1 MFCQNQE
8 EILECPVI
16 LVANKSDQQDRMVTT
31 EQGSMFSREI
41 GCAAFRE
48 ISVRENIEE
57 VSEIFLDTYRYW
69 KMFSHT
75 PKLKR
80 SKSDSVRVNITHSE
94 KIVEK
99 KFLTSNSN
107 VSDTKLLNAK
117 KENDSFEHSPDEPF
131 RSRAKTDGNLIMK
144 KWKLH
149 PNLAP
154 SSGECKSFSPGD
166 FFSNRRNSIS
176 MRGHKISCSTSIS
189 EDD

>member
-1 MFCQNQE
+1 M
-8 EILECPVI
+8 I
-16 LVANKSDQQDRMVTT
+16 LVANKADQKDRMVTT
-31 EQGSMFSREI
+31 EEGSKFSREI

-57 VSEIFLDTYRYW
+57 VFEVFLDTYRFW

-80 SKSDSVRVNITHSE
+80 SKSDSVRVNFSHSE
-94 KIVEK
+94 KVVDK
-99 KFLTSNSN
+99 KFLTSNCN
-107 VSDTKLLNAK
+107 VAETKLINFK
-117 KENDSFEHSPDEPF
+117 KENDSFEHSRDEPF

-149 PNLAP
+149 SNLTP
-154 SSGECKSFSPGD
+154 SVEECKYFLPVES
-166 FFSNRRNSIS
+166 FSNRRNSIS
-176 MRGHKISCSTSIS
+176 MRGHKISCGTNSIS